1 MTVTATEPQPYIPA
15 LRRFY
20 VSLAPYAYPF
30 IRFCVG
36 AIIVRHGFPKVF
48 AGGAAG
54 LSGFLAGKLH
64 MEPALVWAWIIAF
77 AECGGGA
84 LLAIGLFTRLV
95 SAALVIEFAM
105 IVFVVKWANG
115 MIAFAPTAIQPG
127 FPGLS
132 AGGFEFEMLLGLCC
146 LAFLFGGGGK
156 ASVDQMIGKEF

>member
-1 MTVTATEPQPYIPA
+1 MTVATTEPQAYIPA

-20 VSLAPYAYPF
+20 VSLAPYSYSF

-64 MEPALVWAWIIAF
+64 LEPALLWAWIIACV
-77 AECGGGA
+77 ECGGGA

-95 SAALVIEFAM
+95 SAALVIEFIV

-156 ASVDQMIGKEF
+156 ASVDQIIGKEF

>member
-1 MTVTATEPQPYIPA
+1 M
-15 LRRFY
+15 
-20 VSLAPYAYPF
+20 SLAPYSYSF

-54 LSGFLAGKLH
+54 LSGFIAGKLH
-64 MEPALVWAWIIAF
+64 LEP
-77 AECGGGA
+77 GA
-84 LLAIGLFTRLV
+84 RLGLGRRYASNVAAARYWPIGLLTRLA
-95 SAALVIEFAM
+95 SAALVIEFTV

-115 MIAFAPTAIQPG
+115 IIAFAPTAIQPG
-127 FPGLS
+127 FPRASS

-156 ASVDQMIGKEF
+156 ASVDRMIGKEF

>member
-1 MTVTATEPQPYIPA
+1 MTVATTEPQAYIPA
-15 LRRFY
+15 LRRY
-20 VSLAPYAYPF
+20 YASLAPFSYSF

-64 MEPALVWAWIIAF
+64 LEPALLWAWIIACV
-77 AECGGGA
+77 ECGGGA

-95 SAALVIEFAM
+95 SAAL
-105 IVFVVKWANG
+105 VKWANG

-156 ASVDQMIGKEF
+156 ASFDQIIGKEF

>member
-1 MTVTATEPQPYIPA
+1 MTVAATEPQPYFPA
-15 LRRFY
+15 LRRLY
-20 VSLAPYAYPF
+20 ASLAPYAYPF

-64 MEPALVWAWIIAF
+64 LEPSLLWAWIVACV
-77 AECGGGA
+77 ECGGGT

-95 SAALVIEFAM
+95 SVALVVEFTV

-115 MIAFAPTAIQPG
+115 IIAFAPTAIQPG
-127 FPGLS
+127 FPGLT

-146 LAFLFGGGGK
+146 LAFLFGGGGR
-156 ASVDQMIGKEF
+156 ASVDRLIGKEF